1 MTPLFGLVFAI
12 LATVLCW
19 AAVTVTRAARGW
31 LDARALR
38 RRGDGDTVE
47 IVRRRPLV
55 DMAGHMVLVLM
66 LAVPAAVLAG
76 GGALPGPSGGGG
88 GGLPTTGGTMT
99 GALVFD
105 DGLGGPSTSITT
117 GTGNDLNIATA
128 GTRKVK
134 VTSGDTTADT
144 ADWVDDAFCWTDNPA
159 TGGVRIRLNNLEFT
173 NSAFSAYA
181 AGTIT
186 GTALTLTGA
195 GSHHITSTAGSVSLT
210 AAGGI
215 YMASDTNLSGRIR
228 WSTNSPSFTGTQNDY
243 AGCNAYV
250 QCRLTGSSTPILN
263 GMSGMALAEQ
273 RILCNVGA
281 ADIVIAHEAA
291 GSTAANRFDLVG
303 SVNYTLVQKSCR
315 TFIYDATS
323 ARWRASL

>member
-1 MTPLFGLVFAI
+1 MNRV
-12 LATVLCW
+12 LA
-19 AAVTVTRAARGW
+19 AAVFV
-31 LDARALR
+31 
-38 RRGDGDTVE
+38 
-47 IVRRRPLV
+47 
-55 DMAGHMVLVLM
+55 VLFSEGLL
-66 LAVPAAVLAG
+66 LAQGYG
-76 GGALPGPSGGGG
+76 GVGFPGGGG
-88 GGLPTTGGTMT
+88 RGLGAIATAFCSVTGCTMT
-99 GALVFD
+99 GAIVCD
-105 DGLGGPSTSITT
+105 DGLGGPSTCIST
-117 GTGNDLNIATA
+117 GTSNDLTLAPA
-128 GTRKVK
+128 GTRQVK
-134 VTSGDTTADT
+134 VTSGDTSTSH
-144 ADWVDDAFCWTDNPA
+144 ADWIDDAFCVTDNPA
-159 TGGVRIRLNNLEFT
+159 SGGIRLRPGATGNLEFT
-173 NSAFSAYA
+173 NSIFSAYA

-186 GTALTLTGA
+186 GTALTLTGS
-195 GSHHITSTAGSVSLT
+195 GSHNITSTAGSVSLT

-263 GMSGMALAEQ
+263 GMSGMASAEQ